1 MKVGAV
7 DVAHG
12 QIELAV
18 ELAGCIDRDHV
29 RVIERR
35 RQLCL
40 AFEALAEARVGG
52 AVVGDQFDRHRAV
65 QTLVGR
71 QIDDAHA
78 ATADQAL
85 DAPIAEIAARGELPH
100 ACESDASRNP
110 YKSGRVL
117 LVSTAC
123 FESTSPSPWG
133 ASLWSRLWLPAASR
147 RSSSAA
153 AGSGSSRFP
162 AKPPARST

>member
-18 ELAGCIDRDHV
+18 ELAGRVEQDHD
-29 RVIERR
+29 RVIDRR
-35 RQLCL
+35 RQMRLTL
-40 AFEALAEARVGG
+40 EALAEARVGG
-52 AVVGDQFDRHRAV
+52 AVIGDQLDRHRAV

-71 QIDDAHA
+71 QIDDPHA

-117 LVSTAC
+117 LVSTVC
-123 FESTSPSPWG
+123 FEYLLTSTCG
-133 ASLWSRLWLPAASR
+133 ASLWSRLWLP
-147 RSSSAA
+147 
-153 AGSGSSRFP
+153 
-162 AKPPARST
+162 